1 MKLKVSDEKEYKH
14 VLGLSGGKDSSA
26 LAIYMRENFPDIDI
40 QYFFTDTGAELK
52 EVYEYLNM
60 LEGYLGKPIKYL
72 DPKRDFDF
80 YLKQHNNFLP
90 SAQARWCTVK
100 LKLLPFEKWVSD
112 EFLNKGFKVKSY
124 VAIRGDENFREGLKS
139 KKEIETILPFRDAHI
154 DKKGVL
160 EILENSGLGLPK
172 YYDWRS
178 RSGCTFCFF
187 QRKIEWV
194 GLLERYP
201 EDFEAAKKMEKTAL
215 SDGSPFT
222 WCQGESLEELQK
234 PDRVAQI
241 KAEHE
246 LKIAAAAKNKK
257 VNPLRPDEGLVDFDD
272 LYGQQKVCL
281 ACHK

>member
-1 MKLKVSDEKEYKH
+1 M
-14 VLGLSGGKDSSA
+14 LGLSGGKDSSA
-26 LAIYMRENFPDIDI
+26 LAIYMRENYPDLDI

-72 DPKRDFDF
+72 DPKRDFKF
-80 YLKQHNNFLP
+80 YLQQHNNFLP

-100 LKLLPFEKWVSD
+100 LKLVPFEKWVSE
-112 EFLNKGFKVKSY
+112 EFLDKGYKVKSY

-154 DKKGVL
+154 DKQGVL

-246 LKIAAAAKNKK
+246 LKLATAAKNKK
-257 VNPLRPDEGLVDFDD
+257 VNPLRPDDGLVDFDD
-272 LYGQQKVCL
+272 LYGQQKICL